1 MLAIHRIQG
10 SLFGAAIGDTL
21 GMPLEMLSHQ
31 NVRTYYRGLR
41 EPVGDEKRGDLE
53 KGQVTSRSQFML
65 LLGRS
70 LISGVPIVELPELRR
85 VGPFPGLPHG
95 TAIAASTMIGIMA
108 GMRETSDERLAEHV
122 ALHLAQWTEKP
133 ETLVAAFGQARLVH
147 DIMQGTKRM
156 ENGEQI
162 LSDLAEGL
170 IQAESMFD
178 ADNSVSARISNLEH
192 HLDAFPLDLQ
202 DYCGGTGSAP
212 DQAWPFAVAMFARDP
227 FLVDAG
233 MLSAVNVG
241 GDAPTVGS
249 CLGALFGALH
259 GSRRFPES
267 WLSPLEIQ
275 DEIMNLSMRMI

>member
-53 KGQVTSRSQFML
+53 KGQVTSRSQFMM

-85 VGPFPGLPHG
+85 VGPFAGLPHG
-95 TAIAASTMIGIMA
+95 TAIAASTMIGVMA
-108 GMRETSDERLAEHV
+108 GIRGTSDESLAENV
-122 ALHLAQWTEKP
+122 AFHLAQWIEKP
-133 ETLVAAFGQARLVH
+133 ETLVAGYGQARFIR
-147 DIMQGTKRM
+147 DIIQGTMRM
-156 ENGEQI
+156 ESGEHI
-162 LSDLAEGL
+162 LSDLTPAL
-170 IQAESMFD
+170 FQAESMFD
-178 ADNSVSARISNLEH
+178 ADNSVSARINNLQQ
-192 HLDAFPLDLQ
+192 HLNAFPLDLQ

-241 GDAPTVGS
+241 GDAPTVGP

-259 GSRRFPES
+259 GLGPFPKS
-267 WLSPLEIQ
+267 WVVSLEIKSHII
-275 DEIMNLSMRMI
+275 DLTMRMG